1 MTNRAPSVPPYQDIS
16 HLTQNLCI
24 SEPTV
29 NAWVKQGILPPPRN
43 KGGKRLWKW
52 TEVERYLDGQEG
64 GGLNQEMEDIRN
76 ETKRQASPAR

>member
-1 MTNRAPSVPPYQDIS
+1 MSRIPPYQDIA
-16 HLTQNLCI
+16 HLTENLCI

-52 TEVERYLDGQEG
+52 AEVEQYLDGSEG
-64 GGLNQEMEDIRN
+64 RGLDRELEEIRN
-76 ETKRQASPAR
+76 ETKRQAGLAR